1 MLNSTQIIIGN
12 NSITLH
18 GNLYSLTDLHK
29 AAGGENKHRPKYWL
43 ANKQTSEL
51 IEELIKESK
60 GGFSPLEQN
69 QELSVPEVIEIQHG
83 GEDRGTYVCKELVYA
98 YAMWISPA
106 FNLKV
111 IRAFDAVMSNQ
122 PLPPRYPDDISVPSN
137 NFVYLVNAMK
147 AIGLDNNA
155 AAISANQAVMKLSNV
170 NILALTGNT
179 HLISE
184 SQERWYTPTELGKL
198 HEPPLSAVKFNQLLA
213 ANGYQTKETGEWE
226 VTTKG
231 KPFSRL
237 FDTGKNNSNGVA
249 VTQLKWSK
257 EILTE
262 LNNEADDAED

>member
-1 MLNSTQIIIGN
+1 MLNSTQITIGN
-12 NSITLH
+12 NSITLRNH
-18 GNLYSLTDLHK
+18 LYSLNDLHK
-29 AAGGENKHRPKYWL
+29 A
-43 ANKQTSEL
+43 S
-51 IEELIKESK
+51 
-60 GGFSPLEQN
+60 
-69 QELSVPEVIEIQHG
+69 G
-83 GEDRGTYVCKELVYA
+83 GEDKHQPSYFMRLDSTKALIAEISNEINQSAEMQSAFEVINGGEGRGTYVCKKLVYA

-111 IRAFDAVMSNQ
+111 IRAFDAVMNNQ
-122 PLPPRYPDDISVPSN
+122 PLPPRYPDDLSVPSN
-137 NFVYLVNAMK
+137 SFSAVFGVMK
-147 AIGLDNNA
+147 AIGLDDNA
-155 AAISANQAVMKLSNV
+155 AAISANQAVVKVSGINL
-170 NILALTGNT
+170 LALTGNT

-226 VTTKG
+226 VTSKG

-237 FDTGKNNSNGVA
+237 FDTGKKTNSGVA

-257 EILTE
+257 EILTA

>member
-1 MLNSTQIIIGN
+1 MLNSTQITIGN

-18 GNLYSLTDLHK
+18 NHLYSLNDLHK
-29 AAGGENKHRPKYWL
+29 ASGGEDKHQPSYFMRLDSTK
-43 ANKQTSEL
+43 AL
-51 IEELIKESK
+51 IEEISNEIKQSAEMQSAFEIIN
-60 GGFSPLEQN
+60 GGN
-69 QELSVPEVIEIQHG
+69 N
-83 GEDRGTYVCKELVYA
+83 RGTYVCKELVYA

-111 IRAFDAVMSNQ
+111 IRAFDAVMNNQ

-137 NFVYLVNAMK
+137 NFIHLVNAMK
-147 AIGLDNNA
+147 VIGLDDNA

-226 VTTKG
+226 ATDKG
-231 KPFSRL
+231 KSFSRL
-237 FDTGKNNSNGVA
+237 FDTGKKNSNGTA

-262 LNNEADDAED
+262 LNNETDDEE

>member
-1 MLNSTQIIIGN
+1 MLNQTQLTIGSN
-12 NSITLH
+12 NITLNE
-18 GNLYSLTDLHK
+18 GLYSLNDLHK
-29 AAGGENKHRPKYWL
+29 ASGGEKRHQPSNWL
-43 ANKQTSEL
+43 ALLQTKELVDTL
-51 IEELIKESK
+51 IEEQNCTPEIP
-60 GGFSPLEQN
+60 GVEQN
-69 QELSVPEVIEIQHG
+69 HQNQQVIKVVNG
-83 GEDRGTYVCKELVYA
+83 GNERGTFVCKELVYA

-106 FNLKV
+106 FNLRV
-111 IRAFDAVMSNQ
+111 IRAFDSMVTSK

-198 HEPPLSAVKFNQLLA
+198 HEPSLSAVKFNQLLA

-226 VTTKG
+226 ATDKG
-231 KPFSRL
+231 KSFSRL
-237 FDTGKNNSNGVA
+237 FDTGKKNSNGAA

-262 LNNEADDAED
+262 LNNEADDEE

>member
-1 MLNSTQIIIGN
+1 MVI
-12 NSITLH
+12 
-18 GNLYSLTDLHK
+18 K
-29 AAGGENKHRPKYWL
+29 AAHSFVNSWFTPMPCGL
-43 ANKQTSEL
+43 AQHSILRLLEL
-51 IEELIKESK
+51 
-60 GGFSPLEQN
+60 
-69 QELSVPEVIEIQHG
+69 
-83 GEDRGTYVCKELVYA
+83 
-98 YAMWISPA
+98 
-106 FNLKV
+106 
-111 IRAFDAVMSNQ
+111 FDAVMNNQ

-137 NFVYLVNAMK
+137 NFIHLVNAMK
-147 AIGLDNNA
+147 VIGLDDNA

-184 SQERWYTPTELGKL
+184 SQQRWYTPTELGKL

-213 ANGYQTKETGEWE
+213 ANSYQTKETGEWE

-237 FDTGKNNSNGVA
+237 FDTGKKNSNGVA

-257 EILTE
+257 EILTA

>member
-1 MLNSTQIIIGN
+1 MLNSTQITIGN
-12 NSITLH
+12 NSITLRNH
-18 GNLYSLTDLHK
+18 LYSLNDLHK
-29 AAGGENKHRPKYWL
+29 A
-43 ANKQTSEL
+43 S
-51 IEELIKESK
+51 
-60 GGFSPLEQN
+60 
-69 QELSVPEVIEIQHG
+69 G
-83 GEDRGTYVCKELVYA
+83 GEDKHKPSNFMRLDSTKSLVEEISNENKRVSDVSTVPVEVIHGDKGGTFVCKELVYA

-111 IRAFDAVMSNQ
+111 IRAFDAVMNNQ

-137 NFVYLVNAMK
+137 NFIHLVNAMK

-155 AAISANQAVMKLSNV
+155 AAISANQAVMKVSNV

-179 HLISE
+179 HLLSE

-198 HEPPLSAVKFNQLLA
+198 HEPPFSAVKFNQLLA

-226 VTTKG
+226 ATDKG
-231 KPFSRL
+231 KSFSRL
-237 FDTGKNNSNGVA
+237 FDTGKKNSNGVA

-262 LNNEADDAED
+262 LNNEAGDEE

>member
-1 MLNSTQIIIGN
+1 MLNSTQITIGN
-12 NSITLH
+12 NSITLRNH
-18 GNLYSLTDLHK
+18 LYSLNDLHK
-29 AAGGENKHRPKYWL
+29 A
-43 ANKQTSEL
+43 S
-51 IEELIKESK
+51 
-60 GGFSPLEQN
+60 
-69 QELSVPEVIEIQHG
+69 G
-83 GEDRGTYVCKELVYA
+83 GEDKHKPSNFMRLDSTKSLVEEIANENKRVSDVSTVPVEVIHGDKGGTYVCKELVYA

-111 IRAFDAVMSNQ
+111 IRAFDAVMNNQ

-137 NFVYLVNAMK
+137 NFIHLVNAMK
-147 AIGLDNNA
+147 VIGLDDNA

-170 NILALTGNT
+170 NILALTGNM

-226 VTTKG
+226 VTSKG

-237 FDTGKNNSNGVA
+237 FDTGKKTNSGVA
-249 VTQLKWSK
+249 VTHLKWSK
-257 EILTE
+257 EILTA